1 MMTVA
6 VPGGIE
12 HIFTH
17 QGRAGTHHI
26 ANGTVIASV
35 VVTTAAVPVAV
46 TAAATAADASWRC
59 GDGRVGVVTAVVPE
73 RLLIPFFLHGQG

>member
-6 VPGGIE
+6 VSGGIE

-26 ANGTVIASV
+26 ANGTVIAPV
-35 VVTTAAVPVAV
+35 VVATA
-46 TAAATAADASWRC
+46 AADASWRGG
-59 GDGRVGVVTAVVPE
+59 GDGRIGVVVTAVVPL

>member
-35 VVTTAAVPVAV
+35 VVTTAAVPVA
-46 TAAATAADASWRC
+46 ADASWRC
-59 GDGRVGVVTAVVPE
+59 GDGRVGVVTAVVPL